1 MRQAKSSRG
10 APVSRMCRFEG
21 PREIQGRTCKVQRV
35 QSLFEPKNTGQAG
48 WDAPAVMVVCGVS
61 ALKSWQRYE
70 SVRYECALCAIGP
83 LSVKTGSFQR

>member
-1 MRQAKSSRG
+1 MS
-10 APVSRMCRFEG
+10 RFEG

-35 QSLFEPKNTGQAG
+35 QSLFEPKNTRQAG

-70 SVRYECALCAIGP
+70 SARYECEDDCLGQ